1 MRTSLKDVFDFSVTF
16 LEPLKYITIRFEEI
30 ITTHRRHSDVTDA
43 KTGWKTMVIAANFT
57 NFKLTEIMQVDT
69 GSVLIFSLPCVFQQR
84 LTVCKFRQHTVPQI
98 FILVNSENG

>member
-16 LEPLKYITIRFEEI
+16 LEPLKHITIRFEEI

-43 KTGWKTMVIAANFT
+43 KTGWKTKEIAANFT

-69 GSVLIFSLPCVFQQR
+69 GSVLIF
-84 LTVCKFRQHTVPQI
+84 
-98 FILVNSENG
+98 